1 MIIALYG
8 PDTFRREEKKREI
21 VHEFVAKHPLAQVV
35 TIDAADESSRNQIR
49 EFGGTRSLFDPVA
62 FIILQN
68 AYELGKKDITEFLAP
83 KRDATDFVYLF
94 SEETKPPKPF
104 EGLLKKTD
112 TATKAVITQ
121 EFEWLEGAA
130 WKTFITKRAALL
142 DVAFTPEALQF
153 LAAAYVKDTWAL
165 VTEMEKLS
173 CLGKATV
180 GIEDIEGSNAPETP
194 NFFGMLSALKS
205 PRAKDRLAMLAKLNA
220 LGEPAAKLFHI
231 LAYQGENPMRFA
243 KYDFAVK
250 SGKLEYEEALLDALL

>member
-21 VHEFVAKHPLAQVV
+21 VREFVAKHPLAQVI
-35 TIDAADESSRNQIR
+35 TIDVADETSRNQLR
-49 EFGGTRSLFDPVA
+49 EFGGTRSLFDPAA
-62 FIILQN
+62 FIVLQN
-68 AYELGKKDITEFLAP
+68 AYELGKKDVTEFLIPHLEA
-83 KRDATDFVYLF
+83 AGLVYLF
-94 SEETKPPKPF
+94 SEDTKPPKPF
-104 EGLLKKTD
+104 EAIFKATD
-112 TATKAVITQ
+112 PKSKALISQ
-121 EFEWLEGAA
+121 EFEHLEGAA

-142 DVAFTPEALQF
+142 EVEFAPEALQF
-153 LAAAYVKDTWAL
+153 LAHTYEKDTWGL

-173 CLGKATV
+173 CLGKKVV
-180 GIEDIEGSNAPETP
+180 GMEDIEGSDAPEAP